1 MHEAVLQPVFALVVS
16 NTIWCMV
23 FDTITQ
29 FDFPNIPDNLMSKQ
43 PDLIELCKEYLKQ
56 KFCRGDYKELVVL
69 TLLYLQDEDTMNNF
83 KRFYRP
89 GAMHKARW
97 MAKLLYA
104 IKMVLLGSIIQRDLP
119 KGQIFARGQLVKLKR
134 FVLFTVF
141 CYVPW
146 WLTSPISSSAPKNDL
161 ILIRSLEHYRTQ
173 DGTIGKA
180 ALINAFKNHL
190 WYLTEELVC
199 LALFSSTVDSTPLSR
214 LKWH

>member
-1 MHEAVLQPVFALVVS
+1 
-16 NTIWCMV
+16 
-23 FDTITQ
+23 
-29 FDFPNIPDNLMSKQ
+29 MS
-43 PDLIELCKEYLKQ
+43 
-56 KFCRGDYKELVVL
+56 
-69 TLLYLQDEDTMNNF
+69 NF

-141 CYVPW
+141 YYVPW

-161 ILIRSLEHYRTQ
+161 LLIRSLEHYRTQ
-173 DGTIGKA
+173 DSTIGKA
-180 ALINAFKNHL
+180 ALNAFKNQL

-199 LALFSSTVDSTPLSR
+199 LALFSSTVDSSVKAKMALKLVSLPFTGLCESRKGNGFKKPQFPELPPDDSDLSFFVG
-214 LKWH
+214 KDSWSFFKQ